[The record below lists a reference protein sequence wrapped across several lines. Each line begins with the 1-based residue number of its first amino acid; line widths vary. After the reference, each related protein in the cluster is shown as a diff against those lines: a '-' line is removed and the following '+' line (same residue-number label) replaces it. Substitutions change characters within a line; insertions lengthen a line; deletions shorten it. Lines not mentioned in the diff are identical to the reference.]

1 MNLSACRSGLE
12 SQGGHVETERGPMAL
27 SLSVTTV
34 LAFLLLLLFVAVPST
49 EAASV
54 VETVERAKFQPES
67 LTPAVWRA
75 GAKQVAKKVGKAITQ
90 FAIYEAAE
98 KAVVTAFQQVEVIY
112 LAPCLNLHLFMHMT
126 HSCPLLLFEFLY
138 LLFTSTDLLK

>member
-1 MNLSACRSGLE
+1 MNLSACRSGLKP
-12 SQGGHVETERGPMAL
+12 QGEHIETERGPMAP

-34 LAFLLLLLFVAVPST
+34 LAFLLLLFVAVPST

-54 VETVERAKFQPES
+54 VATVERAEFQPES

-75 GAKQVAKKVGKAITQ
+75 AAKQVAKKVGKAITQ

-98 KAVVTAFQQVEVIY
+98 KAVVKAFQQVEVIY
-112 LAPCLNLHLFMHMT
+112 LAPCLNLHLFMHIT